1 MNWIKILQDEW
12 NHELA
17 NTKKILLALPSNFDW
32 KPHEKSMSLGR
43 LATHVAEIAEW
54 MYVTLETKEL
64 DFSKGYN
71 PNVCATPADVLALF
85 EKMSAKSVD
94 AIQKMTEE
102 TLQENWTL
110 RNGEQ
115 VYFTMPKFLVL
126 RQFVISHLVHHRAQL
141 GVYIRMQNVP
151 LPGTYGPSADES

>member
-17 NTKKILLALPSNFDW
+17 NTKKILLVLPANFDW

-64 DFSKGYN
+64 DFSKR
-71 PNVCATPADVLALF
+71 V
-85 EKMSAKSVD
+85 
-94 AIQKMTEE
+94 
-102 TLQENWTL
+102 
-110 RNGEQ
+110 
-115 VYFTMPKFLVL
+115 
-126 RQFVISHLVHHRAQL
+126 
-141 GVYIRMQNVP
+141 
-151 LPGTYGPSADES
+151 

>member
-17 NTKKILLALPSNFDW
+17 NTKKILLALPVNFDW

-54 MYVTLETKEL
+54 MNVTLETKEL

-71 PNVCATPADVLALF
+71 PNVCNTPADVLALF

-102 TLQENWTL
+102 TLLENWTL

-115 VYFTMPKFLVL
+115 VYFTMPKFIVL

-141 GVYIRMQNVP
+141 GVYIRMQDVP